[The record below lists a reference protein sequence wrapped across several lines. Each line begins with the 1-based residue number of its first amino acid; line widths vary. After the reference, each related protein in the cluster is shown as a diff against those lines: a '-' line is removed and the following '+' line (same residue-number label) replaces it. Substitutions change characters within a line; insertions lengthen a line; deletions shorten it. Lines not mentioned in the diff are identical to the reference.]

1 MTITVRQLHPQFVGD
16 VAGVELS
23 PTLAPDAVR
32 QLSDA
37 IDRHA
42 VLVFH
47 EQSLD
52 DDRLLGV
59 GRLFGGI
66 EPPRNHRVQQ
76 RLKHAELADISNLD
90 ARNQLR
96 ARDDHRRLDA
106 LGNQLWHSDASFRVV
121 PGALSMLF
129 AHVVPPIGGE
139 TEFADLRAA
148 YDALTPAM
156 QARIEDLVVEHSIFH
171 SRGQLGHTDYTDAER
186 AALDGV
192 LGPPA
197 SGWEG
202 GVRRSGAEGNTARG
216 GHVARAQRHLLL
228 PALWALQVLS
238 DLLLVASN
246 SGINAVPVEMALEG
260 KARGLTVVVVTS
272 VAHSRA
278 QTPRHA
284 SGKRLFEVADH
295 VLDNGG
301 APGDVAVPVPGGPAG
316 ARMGPTSGV
325 VGAFL
330 VTAWIVRIAER
341 LAARGIEPPV
351 YVSANVAGGDAHNRE
366 AEAPYRGRIRLL
378 G

>member
-1 MTITVRQLHPQFVGD
+1 MTITVRQLHPEFVGD

-90 ARNQLR
+90 AKNQLR

-129 AHVVPPIGGE
+129 AHVVPPVGGE

-148 YDALTPAM
+148 YDALTPAL

-186 AALDGV
+186 AAL
-192 LGPPA
+192 PPA
-197 SGWEG
+197 RHRLVRVHPGSGRKTLYLG
-202 GVRRSGAEGNTARG
+202 SHAS
-216 GHVARAQRHLLL
+216 HVVSWPMPDGRLLL
-228 PALWALQVLS
+228 R
-238 DLLLVASN
+238 DLTEHATQREFVHRHTWRVGDLV
-246 SGINAVPVEMALEG
+246 IW
-260 KARGLTVVVVTS
+260 
-272 VAHSRA
+272 
-278 QTPRHA
+278 
-284 SGKRLFEVADH
+284 
-295 VLDNGG
+295 DN
-301 APGDVAVPVPGGPAG
+301 
-316 ARMGPTSGV
+316 RCT
-325 VGAFL
+325 L
-330 VTAWIVRIAER
+330 
-341 LAARGIEPPV
+341 
-351 YVSANVAGGDAHNRE
+351 H
-366 AEAPYRGRIRLL
+366 RGRPYDDAVHPRDLRRVTTKDVPSPVQQVA
-378 G
+378 

>member
-23 PTLAPDAVR
+23 PNLAPDAVR
-32 QLSDA
+32 QLTDA

-186 AALDGV
+186 AAL
-192 LGPPA
+192 PPA
-197 SGWEG
+197 RHRLVRVHPGSGRKTLYLG
-202 GVRRSGAEGNTARG
+202 SHAS
-216 GHVARAQRHLLL
+216 HVVGWPMPDGRLLL
-228 PALWALQVLS
+228 R
-238 DLLLVASN
+238 DLTEHATQREFVHRHTWRVGDLV
-246 SGINAVPVEMALEG
+246 IW
-260 KARGLTVVVVTS
+260 
-272 VAHSRA
+272 
-278 QTPRHA
+278 
-284 SGKRLFEVADH
+284 
-295 VLDNGG
+295 DN
-301 APGDVAVPVPGGPAG
+301 
-316 ARMGPTSGV
+316 RCT
-325 VGAFL
+325 L
-330 VTAWIVRIAER
+330 
-341 LAARGIEPPV
+341 
-351 YVSANVAGGDAHNRE
+351 H
-366 AEAPYRGRIRLL
+366 RGRPYDDAVHPRDLRRVTTKDVPSPVQQVA
-378 G
+378 